1 MIMKNTWIMLLL
13 CFLGLE
19 VMAQKVDLS
28 GEWHFAIDRADEGIK
43 EKWFSRILDDS
54 INLPGSMP
62 EKLKGDDISIHTQ
75 WVGGIYDSSYFFNP
89 YMAKY
94 RIEGQMKIPF
104 FLTPDKYY
112 KGVAWYQKEVMVP
125 AEWKGERITLYLER
139 PHIESSVWVNNRKIG
154 MRNSMSVAHEYD
166 LTSVVTPGKKCRISV
181 RVDNRIET
189 TINVGPD
196 SHSVT
201 DQTQGNW
208 NGIVGKLELRATPS
222 CFLEDIQVYPDLA
235 NKKALVKMNVRA
247 SAGNKGSISLSAQSF
262 NTLINHQV
270 PQIEKSFNFRKG
282 DNHVEMELPMGDNFL
297 TWDEFDPALYRL
309 KVQLKSGKKEE
320 VKQVQFGMREF
331 KIEGKWF
338 YVNGRKTQ
346 LRGTVDCCVFPKTGY
361 APMDVIS
368 WEKVLTAGVLFRIFQ
383 QALQYQAPFPLP
395 QSFREWG
402 GFWDV
407 WG

>member
-1 MIMKNTWIMLLL
+1 MMIHW
-13 CFLGLE
+13 GLY
-19 VMAQKVDLS
+19 S
-28 GEWHFAIDRADEGIK
+28 
-43 EKWFSRILDDS
+43 
-54 INLPGSMP
+54 LPAG
-62 EKLKGDDISIHTQ
+62 
-75 WVGGIYDSSYFFNP
+75 
-89 YMAKY
+89 
-94 RIEGQMKIPF
+94 
-104 FLTPDKYY
+104 
-112 KGVAWYQKEVMVP
+112 
-125 AEWKGERITLYLER
+125 EWKGERITLYLER

-368 WEKVLTAGVLFRIFQ
+368 WEKVYRICKDYGLNHIRFHSWCPPE
-383 QALQYQAPFPLP
+383 AAFIAA
-395 QSFREWG
+395 
-402 GFWDV
+402 D
-407 WG
+407 